1 MILITFIVKW
11 ITTCSLPGSSRL

>member
-1 MILITFIVKW
+1 MKLITFIVKW